1 MRVLVLSSTF
11 PNSSQPNR
19 GVFVR
24 ERISRLA
31 RRCDVVVV
39 SPIPW
44 FPFNRWIRSDRAG
57 AGRVENQNGLTVYH
71 PRFFSLPRYGKFLDG
86 FFYALSLVPFL
97 VRLRRRFAFEVIDAH
112 FAFPD
117 GVAATLLGR
126 LFRCPVVITL
136 RGSIAR
142 LSTYRLHRPQLRWAL
157 SRAEGLTAVAD
168 YLRRI
173 AVGIGVPA
181 ERVRVIP
188 NGVDLGS
195 FAPAEVSRAR
205 QFCGLPIGRP
215 ILLTVAAVYA
225 WKGQHMVVETLPALL
240 KRFPDLLYVMV
251 GGARA
256 EEGSYVPTLRRRLI
270 ELGVENHV
278 RFAGPQPHGDLG
290 QWFNAANVSVLATRS
305 EGCPN
310 VLLESLAC
318 GVPVVSTDVG
328 GVPEIVRTGVDGILT
343 PYGDLAALRAALQS
357 ALERSWDRAALV
369 RRAREFDWADAVEQA
384 LQELHHALKGDR

>member
-11 PNSSQPNR
+11 PNSTQPNR

-24 ERISRLA
+24 ERVARLA

-39 SPIPW
+39 APIPW
-44 FPFNRWIRSDRAG
+44 FPLNRWIRSDRAG
-57 AGRVENQNGLTVYH
+57 AARADDQGGLTVYH

-86 FFYALSLVPFL
+86 FFYAVSLVPFL

-117 GVAATLLGR
+117 GVAATLIGR

-142 LSTYRLHRPQLRWAL
+142 LSTYRLHRPQIRWAL
-157 SRAEGLTAVAD
+157 RRAARVTAVAD

-173 AVGIGVPA
+173 AIGIGVPG
-181 ERVRVIP
+181 EGVRVIP

-195 FAPAEVSRAR
+195 FAPRDRAEARRA
-205 QFCGLPIGRP
+205 CDLPADRP
-215 ILLTVAAVYA
+215 VLLTVAAVYA
-225 WKGQHMVVETLPALL
+225 WKGQHMVVEALPGLL
-240 KRFPDLLYVMV
+240 GRFPRLLYVMV
-251 GGARA
+251 GGTRP
-256 EEGSYVPTLRRRLI
+256 EETDYVAALRRRVT
-270 ELGVENHV
+270 ELGLEDHV
-278 RFAGPQPHGDLG
+278 RFAGQKPHAELG
-290 QWFNAANVSVLATRS
+290 RWFNAANVSVLATRS

-318 GVPVVSTDVG
+318 GVPVVSTEVG
-328 GVPEIVRTGVDGILT
+328 GVPEIVRSGVDGILA
-343 PYGDLAALRAALQS
+343 PYGDLDALRAALQT
-357 ALERSWDRAALV
+357 ALKRHWDRDALV

-384 LQELHHALKGDR
+384 LEELHHALKEDR

>member
-11 PNSSQPNR
+11 PNSTQPNR

-24 ERISRLA
+24 ERVARLA

-39 SPIPW
+39 APIPW
-44 FPFNRWIRSDRAG
+44 FPLNRWIRSDRAG
-57 AGRVENQNGLTVYH
+57 AARADDQGGLTVYH

-86 FFYALSLVPFL
+86 FFYAVSLVPFL

-117 GVAATLLGR
+117 GVAATLIGR
-126 LFRCPVVITL
+126 LFHCPVVITL

-142 LSTYRLHRPQLRWAL
+142 LSTYRLHRPQIRWAL
-157 SRAEGLTAVAD
+157 RRAARVTAVAD

-173 AVGIGVPA
+173 AIGIGVPG
-181 ERVRVIP
+181 EGVRVIP

-195 FAPAEVSRAR
+195 FAPRDRAEARRA
-205 QFCGLPIGRP
+205 CDLPADRP
-215 ILLTVAAVYA
+215 VLLTVAAVYA
-225 WKGQHMVVETLPALL
+225 WKGQHMVVEALPGLL
-240 KRFPDLLYVMV
+240 GRFPRLLYVMV
-251 GGARA
+251 GGTRP
-256 EEGSYVPTLRRRLI
+256 EETDYVAALRRRVT
-270 ELGVENHV
+270 ELGLEDHV
-278 RFAGPQPHGDLG
+278 RFAGQKPHAELG
-290 QWFNAANVSVLATRS
+290 RWFNAANVSVLATRS

-318 GVPVVSTDVG
+318 GVPVVSTEVG
-328 GVPEIVRTGVDGILT
+328 GVPEIVRSGVDGILA
-343 PYGDLAALRAALQS
+343 PYGDLDALRAALQT
-357 ALERSWDRAALV
+357 ALERHWDRDALV

-384 LQELHHALKGDR
+384 LEELHHALKEDR

>member
-11 PNSSQPNR
+11 PNSRQPNR

-44 FPFNRWIRSDRAG
+44 FPFNRWIRPDRAD
-57 AGRVENQNGLTVYH
+57 AERVEDQDGLTVYH
-71 PRFFSLPRYGKFLDG
+71 PRVFSLPRYGKFLDG

-117 GVAATLLGR
+117 GVGATLLGR

-142 LSTYRLHRPQLRWAL
+142 LSTYRLHRPQIRWAL
-157 SRAEGLTAVAD
+157 SRAQRVTAVAD
-168 YLRRI
+168 YLRRV
-173 AVGIGVPA
+173 AGGIGIPG
-181 ERVRVIP
+181 ERIRVIP
-188 NGVDLGS
+188 NGVDVGR
-195 FAPAEVSRAR
+195 FTVGEQAESRRA
-205 QFCGLPIGRP
+205 CGLPVDRTV
-215 ILLTVAAVYA
+215 LLTVAAIYA
-225 WKGQHMVVETLPALL
+225 WKGQHQVLETLPAL
-240 KRFPDLLYVMV
+240 REHYPNLLYVMV
-251 GGARA
+251 GATRA
-256 EEGSYVPTLRRRLI
+256 EEPSYVPALRRRVA
-270 ELGVENHV
+270 ELGLEDHV
-278 RFAGPQPHGDLG
+278 RFAGPQPHADLG
-290 QWFNAANVSVLATRS
+290 QWFNAANLSVLASRS

-318 GVPVVSTDVG
+318 GVPVVATEVG
-328 GVPEIVRTGVDGILT
+328 GVPEIIRSGLDGLLA
-343 PYGDLAALRAALQS
+343 PYGDLPALRAALET
-357 ALERSWDRAALV
+357 ALALPWDREALA

-384 LQELHHALKGDR
+384 LEELHQALKVEL

>member
-19 GVFVR
+19 GVFIQ

-31 RRCDVVVV
+31 KRCDVIVV

-44 FPFNRWIRSDRAG
+44 FPFNRWLRPDRAG
-57 AGRVENQNGLTVYH
+57 ASRVEDQNGLTVYH

-126 LFRCPVVITL
+126 LFHCPVVITL
-136 RGSIAR
+136 RESIAR
-142 LSTYRLHRPQLRWAL
+142 LATYQLHRPQIRWAL
-157 SRAEGLTAVAD
+157 SRAQRVTAVAD

-173 AVGIGVPA
+173 ATGIGIPL
-181 ERVRVIP
+181 ERIRVIP
-188 NGVDLGS
+188 NGVDLGA
-195 FAPAEVSRAR
+195 FALGEQARAR
-205 QFCGLPIGRP
+205 QACGLPVDRP
-215 ILLTVAAVYA
+215 ILLTVAALYG
-225 WKGQHMVVETLPALL
+225 WKGQHLVVETLPELR
-240 KRFPDLLYVMV
+240 KRFPNVFYVMV
-251 GGARA
+251 GGTRA
-256 EEGSYVPTLRRRLI
+256 EESSYVPALRRRVS
-270 ELGVENHV
+270 ELGLENHV
-278 RFAGPQPHGDLG
+278 RFAGPQPHSTLG
-290 QWFNAANVSVLATRS
+290 QWFNAANVCVLATRS

-318 GVPVVSTDVG
+318 GVPVVSTNVG
-328 GVPEIVRTGVDGILT
+328 GVPEIIRSGVDGLLA
-343 PYGDLAALRAALQS
+343 PYGDLPALQTALLS
-357 ALERSWDRAALV
+357 ALERRWDREALV

-384 LQELHHALKGDR
+384 LEELQHALKGDR

>member
-11 PNSSQPNR
+11 PNSRQPNR

-44 FPFNRWIRSDRAG
+44 FPLNRWIRSDRA
-57 AGRVENQNGLTVYH
+57 AAARVENQNGLTVYH
-71 PRFFSLPRYGKFLDG
+71 PRFFSLPRYGKCLDG

-97 VRLRRRFAFEVIDAH
+97 VRLRRRFPFEVIDAH

-117 GVAATLLGR
+117 GVAATLLGG

-142 LSTYRLHRPQLRWAL
+142 LATYRLHRPQIRWAL
-157 SRAEGLTAVAD
+157 SRAQRVTAVAD
-168 YLRRI
+168 YLRRV
-173 AVGIGVPA
+173 AVGIGISGD
-181 ERVRVIP
+181 RIRVIP
-188 NGVDLGS
+188 NGVDAGR
-195 FAPAEVSRAR
+195 FTVAEQAQSRRA
-205 QFCGLPIGRP
+205 CGLPVDRTV
-215 ILLTVAAVYA
+215 LLTVAAIYA
-225 WKGQHMVVETLPALL
+225 WKGQHLVLETLPAL
-240 KRFPDLLYVMV
+240 RERYPDLLYVMV
-251 GGARA
+251 GAPRA
-256 EEGSYVPTLRRRLI
+256 EETSYVPALRRRAA
-270 ELGVENHV
+270 ELGLKDHV
-278 RFAGPQPHGDLG
+278 RFIGPQPHADLG
-290 QWFNAANVSVLATRS
+290 QWFNAANLSVLASRS

-318 GVPVVSTDVG
+318 GVPVVATDVG
-328 GVPEIVRTGVDGILT
+328 GVPEIIRSGVDGVLA
-343 PYGDLAALRAALQS
+343 PYGDLPALRAALET
-357 ALERSWDRAALV
+357 ALARPWDREALA

-384 LQELHHALKGDR
+384 LEELHQALKAGL

>member
-11 PNSSQPNR
+11 PNSTQPNR

-24 ERISRLA
+24 ERVARLA
-31 RRCDVVVV
+31 RRCEVVVV
-39 SPIPW
+39 APIPW
-44 FPFNRWIRSDRAG
+44 FPLNRWIRPDRAG
-57 AGRVENQNGLTVYH
+57 AARADDQGGLTVYH

-86 FFYALSLVPFL
+86 FFYAVSLVPFL

-117 GVAATLLGR
+117 GVAAALIGR

-142 LSTYRLHRPQLRWAL
+142 LSTYRLHRPQIRWAL
-157 SRAEGLTAVAD
+157 RRAARVTAVAD

-173 AVGIGVPA
+173 AIGIGVPG

-195 FAPAEVSRAR
+195 FAPRDRADAR
-205 QFCGLPIGRP
+205 RACDLPADRP
-215 ILLTVAAVYA
+215 MLLTVAAVYA
-225 WKGQHMVVETLPALL
+225 WKGQHMVVEALPGLL
-240 KRFPDLLYVMV
+240 ERFPRLLYLVV
-251 GGARA
+251 GGTRP
-256 EEGSYVPTLRRRLI
+256 EETDYVAALRRRVT
-270 ELGVENHV
+270 ELGLEDHV
-278 RFAGPQPHGDLG
+278 RFAGPKPHAELG
-290 QWFNAANVSVLATRS
+290 RWFNAANVSVLATRS

-318 GVPVVSTDVG
+318 GVPVVSTEVG
-328 GVPEIVRTGVDGILT
+328 GVPEIVRSGVDGILA
-343 PYGDLAALRAALQS
+343 PYGDLDALRAALQT
-357 ALERSWDRAALV
+357 AFQRHWDRGALV

-384 LQELHHALKGDR
+384 LEELHHALKEDR

>member
-11 PNSSQPNR
+11 PNSTQPNR

-24 ERISRLA
+24 ERVARLA

-39 SPIPW
+39 APIPW
-44 FPFNRWIRSDRAG
+44 FPLNRWIRSDRAG
-57 AGRVENQNGLTVYH
+57 AARADDQGGLTVYH

-86 FFYALSLVPFL
+86 FFYAVSLVPFL

-117 GVAATLLGR
+117 GVAATLIGR
-126 LFRCPVVITL
+126 LFHCPVVITL

-142 LSTYRLHRPQLRWAL
+142 LSTYRLHRPQIRWAL
-157 SRAEGLTAVAD
+157 RRAARVTAVAD

-173 AVGIGVPA
+173 AIGIGVPG
-181 ERVRVIP
+181 EGVRVIP

-195 FAPAEVSRAR
+195 FAPRDRAEARRA
-205 QFCGLPIGRP
+205 CDLPADRP
-215 ILLTVAAVYA
+215 VLLTVAAVYA
-225 WKGQHMVVETLPALL
+225 WKGQHMVVEALPGLL
-240 KRFPDLLYVMV
+240 GRFPRLLYVMV
-251 GGARA
+251 GGTRP
-256 EEGSYVPTLRRRLI
+256 EETDYVAALRRRVT
-270 ELGVENHV
+270 ELGLEDHV
-278 RFAGPQPHGDLG
+278 RFAGQKPHAELG
-290 QWFNAANVSVLATRS
+290 RWFNAANVSVLATRS

-318 GVPVVSTDVG
+318 GVPVVSTEVG
-328 GVPEIVRTGVDGILT
+328 GVPEIVRSGVDGILA
-343 PYGDLAALRAALQS
+343 PYGDLDALRAALQT
-357 ALERSWDRAALV
+357 ALKRHWDRDALV

-384 LQELHHALKGDR
+384 LEELHHALKEDR

>member
-11 PNSSQPNR
+11 PNSTQPNR

-24 ERISRLA
+24 ERIARLA

-39 SPIPW
+39 APIPW
-44 FPFNRWIRSDRAG
+44 FPLNRWIRSDRAG
-57 AGRVENQNGLTVYH
+57 AARVDDQDGLTVYH
-71 PRFFSLPRYGKFLDG
+71 PRFFSLPRYGKCLDG

-97 VRLRRRFAFEVIDAH
+97 VRLRRRFAFEIIDAH

-117 GVAATLLGR
+117 GVAATLIGR
-126 LFRCPVVITL
+126 LWRRPVVITL

-142 LSTYRLHRPQLRWAL
+142 LSTYRLHRPQIRWAL
-157 SRAEGLTAVAD
+157 RRADRVTAVAD

-173 AVGIGVPA
+173 AIGIGVPG

-195 FAPAEVSRAR
+195 FAPGDRTQARRA
-205 QFCGLPIGRP
+205 CDLPADRP

-225 WKGQHMVVETLPALL
+225 WKGQHLVVEALPGLL
-240 KRFPDLLYVMV
+240 ERFPRLLYVMV
-251 GGARA
+251 GGARP
-256 EEGSYVPTLRRRLI
+256 EEPEYVSALRRRVA
-270 ELGVENHV
+270 ELGLEDHV
-278 RFAGPQPHGDLG
+278 RFVGPQPHAELG
-290 QWFNAANVSVLATRS
+290 RWFNAADVSVLATRS

-318 GVPVVSTDVG
+318 GVPVVSTEVG
-328 GVPEIVRTGVDGILT
+328 GVPEIVRSGVDGILA
-343 PYGDLAALRAALQS
+343 PYGDLAALRAAVRT
-357 ALERSWDRAALV
+357 ALERSWDREALV

-384 LQELHHALKGDR
+384 LEEIHHALKGAQ